1 MDTGYKEYTTELRD
15 ASVLT
20 ESFIGQW
27 YALEAD
33 AVEPNPYLS
42 PRFQLPAFQ
51 WLCDSKPDFLC
62 VWRHED
68 RQRLLAGLV
77 VVMQEKGDSKLPFKH
92 LSVFKSKHSFLGGML
107 IHSDFA
113 TEVSDQIAKY
123 FTSPKTVFAGLF
135 FSGLSADGH
144 TVSLLKKAVINNRGK
159 WFEDGRI
166 ERACLS
172 GKESDGTRRQHYCIS
187 AKKKKDIRRKMRRL
201 EEIGHV
207 EWRYLEGE
215 EVTDESIERFL
226 VLEHMG
232 WKAETKTSLLSSEK
246 EANYFREMIR
256 NFRNSNGVFF
266 CELLLDGEVI
276 SSTCNLKIMNSGYAF
291 KVSWDPEYRKYSP
304 GILNEVEFLKALD
317 GGEIELDYVDS
328 GASEDS
334 YINDLWLDRVT
345 LIAGYMVFKY
355 QNVIA
360 AQLLYGLRQIKRQAL
375 AFIRKPG

>member
-15 ASVLT
+15 TSVLT
-20 ESFIGQW
+20 EAFIAQW
-27 YALEAD
+27 RALEAD

-51 WLCDSKPDFLC
+51 WLCDPKPDFLC

-68 RQRLLAGLV
+68 RQRLLVGLV
-77 VVMQEKGDSKLPFKH
+77 VVMQKKGNSKLPFKH
-92 LSVFKSKHSFLGGML
+92 LRVFRSKHSFLGGML

-113 TEVSDQIAKY
+113 AEVSDQMVKY
-123 FTSPKTVFAGLF
+123 FTSPKTRFAGLL
-135 FSGLSADGH
+135 FSGMPAEGQMAL
-144 TVSLLKKAVINNRGK
+144 LLKRAVINNRGK

-172 GKESDGTRRQHYCIS
+172 GKESDGTRRQLYSIS

-207 EWRYLEGE
+207 EWRYLEGKE
-215 EVTDESIERFL
+215 ITDESIERFL

-232 WKAETKTSLLSSEK
+232 WKADTKTSLLSSEK

-256 NFRNSNGVFF
+256 NFRNSNGAFF

-276 SSTCNLKIMNSGYAF
+276 SSTCNLKIMNRGYAF

-304 GILNEVEFLKALD
+304 GILNEVEFLEALD
-317 GGEIELDYVDS
+317 AGAIEMDYVDS
-328 GASEDS
+328 GASADS

-345 LIAGYMVFKY
+345 LVAGYMVFKGQY
-355 QNVIA
+355 VIA
-360 AQLLYGLRQIKRQAL
+360 ARLLYGLRRIKRQAL